1 MSSIASGLR
10 DVVSSAATPKEKS
23 GTGFNSLTADDFLTL
38 LIAQLQNQ
46 DPTEPVDNAEIL
58 NQLATM
64 QGLTSNLELSDTLKD
79 VATSLEQNGE
89 DFGQRLS
96 VGASYI
102 GQAVTLDDSSVG
114 IVDRAFVSNGETF
127 VGING
132 NDVPI
137 NRVVSV
143 NGPQSYV
150 GQLVAVDSG
159 NGATELGTVRSV
171 VNRDGKDFLVF
182 ESIDNSGVATRSEI
196 DATAVTNLLTA
207 KELDG
212 KQIQA
217 VTQDGQVLSGIAIAA
232 ATATG
237 SAGVL
242 VQGVRVGL
250 DRIVSVSLI

>member
-1 MSSIASGLR
+1 M
-10 DVVSSAATPKEKS
+10 
-23 GTGFNSLTADDFLTL
+23 
-38 LIAQLQNQ
+38 
-46 DPTEPVDNAEIL
+46 
-58 NQLATM
+58 
-64 QGLTSNLELSDTLKD
+64 
-79 VATSLEQNGE
+79 
-89 DFGQRLS
+89 
-96 VGASYI
+96 
-102 GQAVTLDDSSVG
+102 
-114 IVDRAFVSNGETF
+114 
-127 VGING
+127 
-132 NDVPI
+132 
-137 NRVVSV
+137 
-143 NGPQSYV
+143 